1 MKKIL
6 TTLGEVIYLNLL
18 FIVTSIP
25 LITVGTAMTTSYEII
40 DLIDRDFE
48 MNILA
53 RYFEKFKKNLRKTM
67 GINIIAS
74 VLFFIFL
81 LICRFLYLQEGII
94 GKIIFYLFISSA
106 LLIYITLVYYYYLV
120 AKLKE
125 KSIQEIIKYSLY
137 LGVKN
142 IGISLVMTAV
152 HLVVL
157 GTIFFFPAYSFII
170 WEIFII
176 IGFSLIFYLNYKLFQ
191 KIKY

>member
-120 AKLKE
+120 AKLQE

-157 GTIFFFPAYSFII
+157 GTIFFFSAYSFII